1 MLAISL
7 IVGLILF
14 AFVAN
19 RFSSSEIVI
28 TFLVLVVLFF
38 CILHLYYNN
47 TTSDPQDLYTED
59 VKKLKK
65 KQQLNDTFDA
75 LLNKNNSSI
84 E

>member
-7 IVGLILF
+7 IIGLVLF
-14 AFVAN
+14 AFIVN
-19 RFSSSEIVI
+19 RFKSSELIV
-28 TFLVLVVLFF
+28 TVLVLIILFF

-47 TTSDPQDLYTED
+47 TESTPQDVYTND

-75 LLNKNNSSI
+75 LLNKNTSSL

>member
-7 IVGLILF
+7 IIGLIVF
-14 AFVAN
+14 AFLVN
-19 RFSSSEIVI
+19 KFRSSEIIV
-28 TFLVLVVLFF
+28 TVLVLIVLFF
-38 CILHLYYNN
+38 CVLHVYYNN
-47 TTSDPQDLYTED
+47 TASDPQDLYTEN